1 MSKLFWSYFVQMGEP
16 DVKGGLESIKS
27 SATPIIKELIMFIGW
42 GGGVVCFFVL
52 VGLLIMVG
60 IKRKEQQ
67 VIDRESMMSIGVVL
81 IVMVVLS
88 AVGVWSTFF
97 LK

>member
-1 MSKLFWSYFVQMGEP
+1 MGNWFRGYFLQFAEP

-27 SATPIIKELIMFIGW
+27 SATPIIKELVMFIGW

-60 IKRKEQQ
+60 VKRKENR
-67 VIDRESMMSIGVVL
+67 VIDRESMMSIAVVL
-81 IVMVVLS
+81 VIMVILS

>member
-1 MSKLFWSYFVQMGEP
+1 MKELIKQYVLQMNEP
-16 DVKGGLESIKS
+16 DVKGGLDSIKS
-27 SATPIIKELIMFIGW
+27 SATPIIKELVMFIGW

-60 IKRKEQQ
+60 VKRREHR
-67 VIDRESMMSIGVVL
+67 VIDKESMMSIGVVL
-81 IVMVVLS
+81 IVMVVLG

-97 LK
+97 LQ